1 VTSSLA
7 WLDSSRED
15 QQRMRELI
23 GMFSDK
29 ETLDELGIGRIR
41 DALSD
46 LLFPGTSTLQ
56 TRARYLVIVPWCYQA
71 AERKRL
77 SGTKL
82 TTQVAENERVVIGT
96 LKKAG
101 ATDGLIGRV
110 AGVAVKT
117 LPSTIYWTAL
127 ARYGIRRGDEGRSWL
142 ATEAAVNAEANELA
156 ERSPGMWHPTVP
168 PVPAGFPW
176 ELPGGL
182 HLSESEARWLRDRML
197 AGATGSLLAHL
208 LGHGRR
214 PMPGSTG
221 PWDDPA
227 AVEVDGRPAEILNHA
242 DLFSL
247 AIEGATL
254 LYQLLVAERYESAG
268 LTKIEDPVDQQRQ
281 RLVRW
286 ADDVEQR
293 AWHLRTWA
301 RADMWQA
308 VAEENPNIDANPV
321 LRRFVDTWIDAVV
334 GGAAR
339 SVADDTR
346 LRELAAWRERALKR
360 AQSRLVNDQML
371 RAWTGGQARPRLT
384 FRWPNVRRLVTDIN
398 DGLDHE
404 VADASA

>member
-1 VTSSLA
+1 
-7 WLDSSRED
+7 LDSSRED

-23 GMFSDK
+23 GMFTDK

-41 DALSD
+41 DAFSD

-56 TRARYLVIVPWCYQA
+56 TRARYLVIVPWCYRA

-77 SGTKL
+77 SGVGL
-82 TTQVAENERVVIGT
+82 TSQVAENERVVIGS

-101 ATDGLIGRV
+101 ATEGLIGRV

-127 ARYGIRRGDEGRSWL
+127 ARYGIRRGDEGTSWL
-142 ATEAAVNAEANELA
+142 ATEAAGNSEADELA

-168 PVPAGFPW
+168 PVPTGFPW

-182 HLSESEARWLRDRML
+182 ELSESEARWLRDRML
-197 AGATGSLLAHL
+197 AGASGSLLAHL
-208 LGHGRR
+208 LGHGQR
-214 PMPGSTG
+214 PVPDSTG

-227 AVEVDGRPAEILNHA
+227 AAGVDGKPAEILNHA

-247 AIEGATL
+247 AIEGANL
-254 LYQLLVAERYESAG
+254 LYQLLVAERYESEG
-268 LTKIEDPVDQQRQ
+268 LTKVEDPVDQQRQ
-281 RLVRW
+281 RLARW
-286 ADDVEQR
+286 ADDVEHRAADLR
-293 AWHLRTWA
+293 AWA
-301 RADMWQA
+301 RDDMWRV

-334 GGAAR
+334 DGAAR

-346 LRELAAWRERALKR
+346 LRELIAWREKALKR
-360 AQSRLVNDQML
+360 AQSRLVNDRML
-371 RAWTGGQARPRLT
+371 RGWNGGSARPRLVV
-384 FRWPNVRRLVTDIN
+384 RWPNVRRLVTDID
-398 DGLDHE
+398 DGLE
-404 VADASA
+404 RGKPDAAA